1 MASLS
6 VSPGLHR
13 CARSKEQQ
21 NVLFIA
27 VDDLNDWANCL
38 GGYPRVLTP
47 NLDRLAQRG
56 VLFTNAHCS
65 SPACNPSRASVMTG
79 IRPSTSGVYRNAQPW
94 RNSPALKNAVTIPE
108 HFRSLGYR
116 VNGGGKIFHALSWI
130 WERYGKDRNDPN
142 IWDEYFPSKQ
152 RQMPDAIWP
161 NEDVR
166 LDNGEIKATPI
177 AKGEKGE
184 RPPWFFDWSPVNES
198 DKKMADY
205 KVIDWALDE
214 LQKKHDRPFFQ
225 AVGIFRPHIPWYVPQ
240 KYFDMYPLENIT
252 LPRLRPDW
260 QEHTPPAGRAIGAE
274 RRLWHQWI
282 LENGQWK
289 KAIQGYLASISFA
302 DAMLGRL
309 LDGLDA
315 SPYVDNTII
324 VLWSDHGF
332 HLGERETW
340 EKFTLWEE
348 STRVALMIVAPGVTK
363 PGSVCQQPVSLLD
376 IYPTLVELSGVKSRP
391 ELEGQCLVPLLKNPE
406 TSTGRAV
413 VTTWLNHHAVRSRRW
428 RYIRYDD
435 GSEELYDHQNDPDE
449 FANLAAKKEFSAV
462 REELA
467 RWLPEV
473 KVPYRGVRTGE
484 TW

>member
-1 MASLS
+1 
-6 VSPGLHR
+6 
-13 CARSKEQQ
+13 
-21 NVLFIA
+21 
-27 VDDLNDWANCL
+27 
-38 GGYPRVLTP
+38 
-47 NLDRLAQRG
+47 
-56 VLFTNAHCS
+56 
-65 SPACNPSRASVMTG
+65 
-79 IRPSTSGVYRNAQPW
+79 
-94 RNSPALKNAVTIPE
+94 
-108 HFRSLGYR
+108 
-116 VNGGGKIFHALSWI
+116 
-130 WERYGKDRNDPN
+130 
-142 IWDEYFPSKQ
+142 
-152 RQMPDAIWP
+152 
-161 NEDVR
+161 
-166 LDNGEIKATPI
+166 
-177 AKGEKGE
+177 
-184 RPPWFFDWSPVNES
+184 
-198 DKKMADY
+198 
-205 KVIDWALDE
+205 
-214 LQKKHDRPFFQ
+214 
-225 AVGIFRPHIPWYVPQ
+225 
-240 KYFDMYPLENIT
+240 
-252 LPRLRPDW
+252 
-260 QEHTPPAGRAIGAE
+260 
-274 RRLWHQWI
+274 
-282 LENGQWK
+282 
-289 KAIQGYLASISFA
+289 
-302 DAMLGRL
+302 MLGRL

-462 REELA
+462 RQELA